1 MGEGD
6 YIPTG
11 GHGRRYDP
19 AHAAAIK
26 KGGKIAQQIAKK
38 TRAEHQEK
46 EVPQAEEELIKALKE
61 LETSPNPK
69 KEEEER

>member
-6 YIPTG
+6 YLPTG
-11 GHGRRYDP
+11 GHRRRYDP

-38 TRAEHQEK
+38 TRAEHQEN
-46 EVPQAEEELIKALKE
+46 EVPQAEDELIKALEE
-61 LETSPNPK
+61 LETAPNAK